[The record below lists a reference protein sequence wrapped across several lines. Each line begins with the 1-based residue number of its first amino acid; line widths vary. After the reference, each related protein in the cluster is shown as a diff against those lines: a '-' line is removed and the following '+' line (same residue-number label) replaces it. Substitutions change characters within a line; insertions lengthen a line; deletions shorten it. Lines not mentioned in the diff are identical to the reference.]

1 MRRLVMTV
9 TWGKIVTANKF
20 AQPSIWFF
28 FGMLMAAGFVYAAE
42 PGQKSPQRSE
52 PPVKNPAG
60 TASYEKLLRDAEAL
74 VKSGKPGDAYKLL
87 EPFEFEH
94 SGETRFDYLFGIAA
108 LDSGRPGRATLAFER
123 VLAVDPDFAAARLD
137 MARAYYQLGDLP
149 RARTEFALTL
159 NQNPSAAARLAIQ
172 RYLDEI
178 AAQEKGKHTRITGY
192 IEGTAGRDNNVNNS
206 TSQAQVFVD
215 FLGANITLDPTN
227 VKVSDIYYGVAAG
240 GEVTH
245 SLSAKWGLYAGADL
259 RQRGNKTQKQFDA
272 LSFDAR
278 AGVIFGVD
286 GNRLRAG
293 VIGGRYN
300 LGDTHNRDISGF
312 NAEWR
317 HASSPGNQLN
327 VFGQYAQYRFVD
339 AAMKVNDFNQQVLG
353 AGWLHVLGDGR
364 STLSGSLYHGTEK
377 DVSSVITTATPDGG
391 RADGKKRFNGL
402 RVGGQAAIADKA
414 KLFISAGGQA
424 GNYSKVNP
432 LFLRQRSDRLYD
444 LTAGA
449 NWHWSKLF
457 TLRPQLNL
465 SRNNSNIPI
474 YGYDRTDVSVTVHR
488 DFR

>member
-1 MRRLVMTV
+1 MPIIQD
-9 TWGKIVTANKF
+9 KIVAVNKF
-20 AQPSIWFF
+20 AQSSGCIFI
-28 FGMLMAAGFVYAAE
+28 GLLLAASVVYAQE
-42 PGQKSPQRSE
+42 PGQKAPQRSVTSDNKSAE
-52 PPVKNPAG
+52 
-60 TASYEKLLRDAEAL
+60 TSSYEKLLRDADVL
-74 VKSGKPGDAYKLL
+74 VKRGKPGDAYKLL

-108 LDSGRPGRATLAFER
+108 LDSGMPDKATLAFER
-123 VLAVDPDFAAARLD
+123 VLAVDPDFAAARMD

-159 NQNPSAAARLAIQ
+159 NQNPSAAARLTIQ

-178 AAQEKGKHTRITGY
+178 AAQEAGKHTRIAGY
-192 IEGTAGRDNNVNNS
+192 IEGTAGHDNNVNNS
-206 TSQAQVFVD
+206 TSQSQIFVD
-215 FLGANITLDPTN
+215 FLGTNITLDPTN
-227 VKVSDIYYGVAAG
+227 VKASDIYYGVAAG
-240 GEVTH
+240 GEVAH
-245 SLSAKWGLYAGADL
+245 NLNAKWGLYAGADL
-259 RQRGNKTQKQFDA
+259 RQRGNRTQKQFDA
-272 LSFDAR
+272 LSLDAR
-278 AGVIFGVD
+278 AGVMFGAE

-293 VIGGRYN
+293 VLGGQYS
-300 LGDTHNRDISGF
+300 LGDTHNRDVSGF

-317 HASSPGNQLN
+317 HATSPSNQLN

-339 AAMKVNDFNQQVLG
+339 TAMKVNDFNQQVLG
-353 AGWLHVLGDGR
+353 ASWLHVLGDGR
-364 STLSGSLYHGTEK
+364 STLSGGLYHGTEN
-377 DVSSVITTATPDGG
+377 DVSPVITTATPGGG
-391 RADGKKRFNGL
+391 RADGEKKFSGL
-402 RVGGQAAIADKA
+402 RAGGQVAIAEKT

-457 TLRPQLNL
+457 TLRPQLNF

-474 YGYDRTDVSVTVHR
+474 YGYDRTDVSVTVRR